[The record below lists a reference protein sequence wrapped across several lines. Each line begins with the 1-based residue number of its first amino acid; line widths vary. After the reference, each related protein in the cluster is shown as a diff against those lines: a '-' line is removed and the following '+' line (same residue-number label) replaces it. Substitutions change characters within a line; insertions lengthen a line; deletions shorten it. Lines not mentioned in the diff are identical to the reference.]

1 MEIGPYIKLHRI
13 KQEMTQSDLAEGIV
27 SLSYLSKIENGKTEA
42 SPNVLSLLCTRLGI
56 EINTEKDSAIQ
67 RKCQEWY
74 KMLFEVNDRKE
85 IVEKY
90 RELETLI
97 NETHSDNLIMVE
109 INEIRYFLILGN
121 IDRALAEINELEEIS
136 STFDSLHQFYWYKF
150 KGNYKTVNGDFKEAM
165 RKYKQAEEKLN
176 QLDLA
181 DEEVA
186 DLQYTIAV
194 THSKLRNTLEVI
206 EYAEMALD
214 TFRKLYNFIRCAEC
228 HIILGI
234 SYRRIRM
241 YSKAIK
247 NHNLAKHLGKLDK
260 NKQVIQLANQ
270 NLGYL
275 HSARGDTED
284 AIHFYVE
291 VAQDPDVD
299 MNTKLPAI
307 ASLIKEYYNIQNY
320 EKVEEM
326 IEIGLEFL
334 KDMSNDD
341 SFRIFYYIIHTYKYA
356 LNKEHKKF
364 ESIVSKEFIPYLRK
378 YNDHANIAVYT
389 TMLAKHYEALYQYKD
404 AAYNFELAN
413 HAYKELINI

>member
-1 MEIGPYIKLHRI
+1 MEIGPYIKLNRI

-42 SPNVLSLLCTRLGI
+42 SPHVMSLLCTRLGI
-56 EINTEKDSAIQ
+56 EINIEKDDTIQ
-67 RKCQEWY
+67 EKCQEWY
-74 KMLFEVNDRKE
+74 KLLFEVNDKNE

-90 RELETLI
+90 TELDELI
-97 NETHSDNLIMVE
+97 KETHSDNLIMFE
-109 INEIRYFLILGN
+109 IHKIRYFLIMGEF
-121 IDRALAEINELEEIS
+121 DRALAQINELEEIS
-136 STFDSLHQFYWYKF
+136 STFDSLHQFYWFKF

-176 QLDLA
+176 QLDMEE
-181 DEEVA
+181 EEVA

-206 EYAEMALD
+206 EYAEKALD

-241 YSKAIK
+241 YKKAIK
-247 NHNLAKHLGKLDK
+247 NQNLAKHLGKLDK

-275 HSARGDTED
+275 HSARGDSLE
-284 AIHFYVE
+284 AIHFYTE
-291 VAQDPDVD
+291 VAQDSDVD
-299 MNTKLPAI
+299 MHTKLPAV
-307 ASLIKEYYNIQNY
+307 ASLIKEYYNVPNY

-326 IEIGLEFL
+326 INIGLEYL
-334 KDMSNDD
+334 KDMIDDD
-341 SFRIFYYIIHTYKYA
+341 SFRIFYYIIYTYKYA
-356 LNKEHKKF
+356 LNEEHNKF
-364 ESIVSKEFIPYLRK
+364 EHIVSKEFIPYLKK
-378 YNDHANIAVYT
+378 YNDNANIAVYT
-389 TMLAKHYEALYQYKD
+389 TMLAKHYESLNQYKN
-404 AAYNFELAN
+404 ATYNYELAN
-413 HAYKELINI
+413 QAYKELINI